1 MLGGLRIQSLRPWS
15 MAQTQNPEAL
25 NLEHETGASKPES
38 GLHFGQACGAG
49 EIRLMIEILHFL
61 KDP

>member
-1 MLGGLRIQSLRPWS
+1 

-25 NLEHETGASKPES
+25 NLKHETGASKPQP
-38 GLHFGQACGAG
+38 GLNLSQACGAG

-61 KDP
+61 KDPKVWEV